1 MSAGSSDV
9 LMQSRIAEYFGVSES
24 MILARG
30 RRRRH
35 VLDEDV
41 EGNIVEDMKKMAN
54 ETYDE

>member
-1 MSAGSSDV
+1 
-9 LMQSRIAEYFGVSES
+9 MQSRIAEYFGVSES

-41 EGNIVEDMKKMAN
+41 EGNMVEDMKKMAN